1 MPTIT
6 IDDATFAEAQD
17 LAEQRHQTV
26 DQVFTSVFRDGLQK
40 IVSFEKTRSGI
51 PLLPVRD
58 TTPVTLEFVNEL
70 REEYGG

>member
-1 MPTIT
+1 MPTVILN
-6 IDDATFAEAQD
+6 DEAFAEVKD
-17 LAEQRHQTV
+17 IAEQRHQTV
-26 DQVFTSVFRDGLQK
+26 DEVVAAVLRDGLK
-40 IVSFEKTRSGI
+40 KVVLEKTRSGI

>member
-1 MPTIT
+1 MPTVT
-6 IDDATFAEAQD
+6 IDDAAFAEAMD
-17 LAEQRHQTV
+17 LAQQRHQTV
-26 DQVFTSVFRDGLQK
+26 DEIVSTVFRDGLRK
-40 IVSFEKTRSGI
+40 IASLEKTRSGI